1 VLTREA
7 GKNGELAARL
17 AARGVAVLEMPL
29 VASAPGPDR
38 ARLVELLAA
47 DADAYDWVCLTSP
60 EAAAVFAEAWRAAGR
75 PAVRVA
81 VVGDGTA
88 RALAA
93 AGPDAAAALAP
104 AFTPSVANA
113 EHFAPELPAAAAGAA
128 ATRVLYPSSAKAST
142 ELQAGLAARGFDV
155 LRLNTYDTL
164 PVEALDPGA
173 LAAARRAAVVAV
185 ASPSAVRAWVCFA
198 GPEAAARVAVAAI
211 GGTSA
216 RAARKLGLERVF
228 FPEEPGIETFER
240 AVLEAL
246 AAAAGA

>member
-1 VLTREA
+1 MSAPASPGASAVEA
-7 GKNGELAARL
+7 SNEKSSSGAEARRRRSVANERRSAASAL
-17 AARGVAVLEMPL
+17 PSP
-29 VASAPGPDR
+29 SAPG
-38 ARLVELLAA
+38 
-47 DADAYDWVCLTSP
+47 
-60 EAAAVFAEAWRAAGR
+60 EAARSGGPAA
-75 PAVRVA
+75 
-81 VVGDGTA
+81 
-88 RALAA
+88 
-93 AGPDAAAALAP
+93 
-104 AFTPSVANA
+104 
-113 EHFAPELPAAAAGAA
+113 LPAAAAGAA